1 MKIISL
7 VMVAVLAG
15 APVAVAQESGSA
27 ETERQVPVEEGVDLP
42 DAPAADEAQGNAEAQ
57 EPAVDQD
64 DSSDSSDAEE
74 PPVEG
79 APAPEQP
86 GVEP

>member
-1 MKIISL
+1 MKIVSL
-7 VMVAVLAG
+7 VVLAVLAG
-15 APVAVAQESGSA
+15 APVALAQESGSA

-42 DAPAADEAQGNAEAQ
+42 DSPTAGEAQGNAEAQ

-64 DSSDSSDAEE
+64 DSSAVEE

-79 APAPEQP
+79 APPAEQP
-86 GVEP
+86 GAEP